1 MDYALKKTLKASE
14 QDREDVKIAREEWKN
29 KQKDFDTTHL
39 VFIDETGAKTNMTR
53 LYGRAMLGQRC
64 FDSAPDG
71 RWERTT
77 LLSALRVTG
86 QTQSLVF
93 EGALDTKMYEA
104 YMEKFLLPTLN
115 PGDIV
120 IADNLNVHKS
130 ENVRRM
136 VEGVGASYLP
146 LPPYSPDLNPI
157 EKMWSKIKQYLRGI
171 KARTQESLE
180 AAIGCALDTITSEDA
195 QGWFAS
201 CGYGLGS

>member
-1 MDYALKKTLKASE
+1 MTL
-14 QDREDVKIAREEWKN
+14 
-29 KQKDFDTTHL
+29 
-39 VFIDETGAKTNMTR
+39 

-180 AAIGCALDTITSEDA
+180 AAIGCALDTITPEDA

-201 CGYGLGS
+201 CGY

>member
-1 MDYALKKTLKASE
+1 
-14 QDREDVKIAREEWKN
+14 
-29 KQKDFDTTHL
+29 
-39 VFIDETGAKTNMTR
+39 MTR

-86 QTQSLVF
+86 ETQSMVF
-93 EGALDTKMYEA
+93 EGAVDTKMYEG
-104 YMEKFLLPTLN
+104 YIEKFLLPTLN
-115 PGDIV
+115 SGDIV

-130 ENVRRM
+130 ENVKRM
-136 VEGVGASYLP
+136 VEEAGASYIP

-180 AAIGCALDTITSEDA
+180 AAIGYALDTITPEDA

-201 CGYGLGS
+201 CGYGHQS